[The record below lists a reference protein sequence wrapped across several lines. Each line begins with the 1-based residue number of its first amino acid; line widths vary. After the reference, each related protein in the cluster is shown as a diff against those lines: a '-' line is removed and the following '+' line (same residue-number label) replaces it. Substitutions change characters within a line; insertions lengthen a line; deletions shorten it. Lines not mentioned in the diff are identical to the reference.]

1 MNPQYKT
8 VSLSLCPVA
17 REVIDQLASIK
28 HCSKGKAL
36 ESMIRWA
43 SNHWAPGAKIITARH
58 PVIRQQTS
66 YYLSETALAYL
77 TMWARARDIS
87 IGRAAEEICIAIAL
101 RGRMKHGK

>member
-1 MNPQYKT
+1 MQYKT

-17 REVIDQLASIK
+17 REVIDRLAGIK

-58 PVIRQQTS
+58 PVERQQTS
-66 YYLSETALAYL
+66 YYLSVRAIDYL
-77 TMWARARDIS
+77 TMWARARGIS
-87 IGRAAEEICIAIAL
+87 TGHAAEEICIAIAL
-101 RGRMKHGK
+101 RGRTKHGQ